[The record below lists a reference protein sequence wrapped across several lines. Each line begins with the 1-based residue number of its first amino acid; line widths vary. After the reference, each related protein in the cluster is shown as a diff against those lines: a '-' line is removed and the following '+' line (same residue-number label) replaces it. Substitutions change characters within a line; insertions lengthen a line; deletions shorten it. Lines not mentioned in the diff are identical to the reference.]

1 MPDEAR
7 ETTMATITN
16 PLLETIQT
24 NASFFLA
31 GWIYKMVTSSLKV
44 SWCF

>member
-1 MPDEAR
+1 MPDEACVM
-7 ETTMATITN
+7 TMATLTK
-16 PLLETIQT
+16 PFPETIHR

-44 SWCF
+44 S